1 MSTTL
6 MLFFAPALL
15 TGVYF
20 LGRSQ
25 ALRGPGHRPPSTP
38 EKGDDTVSQQADG
51 PGAVDQFLYDRCCR
65 YMADRKPFLVE
76 SFSLGDLSNALF
88 TNKVYLSKT
97 INYYSGK
104 NFRNYINYYRVM
116 YAMEIFRKNKSLRVT
131 ELGQLA
137 GFRSNTTFNQAFK
150 LVMEESPST
159 WCARLR
165 KRNRESMK

>member
-1 MSTTL
+1 MKTIL
-6 MLFFAPALL
+6 LLFFAPVLL
-15 TGVYF
+15 VGVYF
-20 LGRSQ
+20 LGRVH
-25 ALRGPGHRPPSTP
+25 ALRGRERRPDPSP
-38 EKGDDTVSQQADG
+38 EKGGDTASQADG

-65 YMADRKPFLVE
+65 YMAERKPFLVE

-104 NFRNYINYYRVM
+104 NFRNFINYYRVM
-116 YAMEIFRKNKSLRVT
+116 YAMEVFRKNKSLRVT
-131 ELGQLA
+131 ELGHLA

-165 KRNRESMK
+165 KKNRDSMK

>member
-1 MSTTL
+1 MNL
-6 MLFFAPALL
+6 MPFFTPVVM
-15 TGVYF
+15 TGVYL
-20 LGRSQ
+20 LGRRR
-25 ALRGPGHRPPSTP
+25 ALRESTQRQP
-38 EKGDDTVSQQADG
+38 TSLAKKEGNTESQADG

-76 SFSLGDLSNALF
+76 SFSLGDLANVLF

-116 YAMEIFRKNKSLRVT
+116 YAMELFRKNKSLTVT
-131 ELGQLA
+131 ELGSLA
-137 GFRSNTTFNQAFK
+137 GFHSGTTFNQAFK
-150 LVMEESPST
+150 AVMQESPST

-165 KRNRESMK
+165 KKNREYPK

>member
-1 MSTTL
+1 MTL

-15 TGVYF
+15 AGVYF
-20 LGRSQ
+20 LGRIQ
-25 ALRGPGHRPPSTP
+25 ALHGPGRRSNPTP
-38 EKGDDTVSQQADG
+38 EKGSDTVSQQADG

-116 YAMEIFRKNKSLRVT
+116 YAMELFRKNKSLRVS
-131 ELGQLA
+131 ELGHLA
-137 GFRSNTTFNQAFK
+137 GFRSNTTFNVAFK

-165 KRNRESMK
+165 KKHRESTK